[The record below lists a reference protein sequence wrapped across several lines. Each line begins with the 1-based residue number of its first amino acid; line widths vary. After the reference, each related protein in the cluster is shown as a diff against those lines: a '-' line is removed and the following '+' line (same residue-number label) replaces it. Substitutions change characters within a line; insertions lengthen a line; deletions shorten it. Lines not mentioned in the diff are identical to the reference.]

1 MDYVMSPERL
11 TKPLIRLQTA
21 KKFPEAN
28 LRFDDIHK
36 TFREATWEEA
46 LQVAADG
53 FLRILN
59 SHGGDFLC
67 GFGSAKGTNEEAY
80 LFQKFIRQAFGTNNV
95 DHCTRLCHASSVA
108 ALMEGIGSGAVSA
121 PFTAAD
127 DSDCIM
133 VIGARPEQNHPVAAT
148 YLKQAAKR
156 GAKLLVFDPRKQNL
170 MRYASHPVIFRPGC
184 DVALLN
190 SMIHVIIEEKLYD
203 QQYIQANVEGFE
215 ALEKKVKDFS
225 PEAMEEI
232 SGVPADYVR
241 EFSRIYATSENSI
254 IFWGMGI
261 SQHVHGTDNSRCL
274 IALSLITGHVGR
286 PGTGLHPLR
295 GQNNVPVS

>member
-1 MDYVMSPERL
+1 
-11 TKPLIRLQTA
+11 
-21 KKFPEAN
+21 
-28 LRFDDIHK
+28 
-36 TFREATWEEA
+36 
-46 LQVAADG
+46 
-53 FLRILN
+53 
-59 SHGGDFLC
+59 
-67 GFGSAKGTNEEAY
+67 
-80 LFQKFIRQAFGTNNV
+80 
-95 DHCTRLCHASSVA
+95 
-108 ALMEGIGSGAVSA
+108 MEGIGSGAVSA

-274 IALSLITGHVGR
+274 IALSLITGHVA
-286 PGTGLHPLR
+286 
-295 GQNNVPVS
+295 VSYTHLTLPTNDQV

>member
-1 MDYVMSPERL
+1 M
-11 TKPLIRLQTA
+11 
-21 KKFPEAN
+21 
-28 LRFDDIHK
+28 
-36 TFREATWEEA
+36 
-46 LQVAADG
+46 
-53 FLRILN
+53 
-59 SHGGDFLC
+59 C

-95 DHCTRLCHASSVA
+95 DHCTRLYHASSVA

-215 ALEKKVKDFS
+215 ALEKK
-225 PEAMEEI
+225 
-232 SGVPADYVR
+232 
-241 EFSRIYATSENSI
+241 
-254 IFWGMGI
+254 
-261 SQHVHGTDNSRCL
+261 
-274 IALSLITGHVGR
+274 
-286 PGTGLHPLR
+286 
-295 GQNNVPVS
+295 